1 MNAEDRR
8 ERERIGTWLEAY
20 AALSFGSTPLMS
32 EQALWEGN
40 RSYQEQAPTPQ
51 MSEIIFPRMRE
62 NSTGNRAQRL
72 GRPTYYAR

>member
-1 MNAEDRR
+1 MNAKDRR

-32 EQALWEGN
+32 EQTLWEGN
-40 RSYQEQAPTPQ
+40 RNYQEQTPAQQ
-51 MSEIIFPRMRE
+51 MPEIISPRMRE